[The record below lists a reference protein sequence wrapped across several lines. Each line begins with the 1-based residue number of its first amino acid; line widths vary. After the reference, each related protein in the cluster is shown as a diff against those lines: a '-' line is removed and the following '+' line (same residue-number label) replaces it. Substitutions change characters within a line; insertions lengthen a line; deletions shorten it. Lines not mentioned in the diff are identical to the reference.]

1 MSKLH
6 VIVAKILGRVLGEL
20 VGSTVTL
27 QIKSVQSIS
36 VVSKDE
42 ILALVQ
48 LNTYLYPTEQQQKY
62 LHMYRL
68 VSLP

>member
-1 MSKLH
+1 M
-6 VIVAKILGRVLGEL
+6 IVAKILGRVLGEL

-62 LHMYRL
+62 LYMYRL